1 MNAKFKKI
9 ERNPHPDV
17 YCETTESLP
26 DFKTNCITPI
36 NQAFILLK
44 ACLILKLT
52 V

>member
-26 DFKTNCITPI
+26 DFKTNCITPYYWYKGRCMRT
-36 NQAFILLK
+36 N
-44 ACLILKLT
+44 